1 MSDTLLYIGNVA
13 MTMIAMAIGYRL
25 LLKRETFH
33 GLNRVVLLLCLALPW
48 VLPFCGM
55 TIHRSLPATDFSNL
69 NDVISAGPSPYST
82 TWWITALLAIYCIGV
97 EAMLIKSIIAIIITT
112 RIIANGVKSKCD
124 EGYVLVKSHQ
134 VQSPFNWM
142 SYIVMPDDLQNSD
155 FNAIKAHELAHFKK
169 RHTLDLIFAEVV
181 LSLQWFNPAAWMLR
195 ADLQAVH
202 EFEADNAAV
211 QSCDNYKEYE
221 EILIGQVTAMSAGL
235 LANGFTEQTLKQRII
250 MLHKKKSSRK
260 RVLKALYL
268 VAIIAASM
276 VANAK
281 TVITPE
287 LDGNDAVV
295 SSDVRKQ
302 AAETAQQVV
311 PQDKVTKQAK
321 SFSVKPDGTVE
332 SHYEGSAENYQYY
345 LDGKPISDPSSV
357 SPSQVKSMKVMHD
370 GEKMNIYMFTTEQP
384 GAKTITN
391 IQTSTTFTDNE
402 GNKTIISDDG
412 FIKYGYEFY
421 VDGERRESIA
431 DIPNDRI
438 ASIVVDKS
446 EKEHPKVHITL
457 KK

>member
-55 TIHRSLPATDFSNL
+55 TIHRSLPAADFSNL

-97 EAMLIKSIIAIIITT
+97 GAMLIKSIIAIIITT

-268 VAIIAASM
+268 VAIIAASI
-276 VANAK
+276 VANAT
-281 TVITPE
+281 TVYT
-287 LDGNDAVV
+287 
-295 SSDVRKQ
+295 
-302 AAETAQQVV
+302 
-311 PQDKVTKQAK
+311 PQDEPQAKVTKRSEVVQVNPNGK
-321 SFSVKPDGTVE
+321 VDVLKDKNVE
-332 SHYEGSAENYQYY
+332 YY
-345 LDGKPISDPSSV
+345 LDGERIDGPNAVAS
-357 SPSQVKSMKVMHD
+357 SQVKSMEVDKSGTVIKVNM
-370 GEKMNIYMFTTEQP
+370 YTSEQP
-384 GAKTITN
+384 GAKKVARL
-391 IQTSTTFTDNE
+391 QTSTTFTDE
-402 GNKTIISDDG
+402 DGNTTTVSDQG
-412 FIKYGYEFY
+412 VKYGYEFY
-421 VDGERRESIA
+421 VDGVKKASIA
-431 DIPNDRI
+431 DI
-438 ASIVVDKS
+438 ASDDIESIEVDKKDS
-446 EKEHPKVHITL
+446 DHPKVYIKL

>member
-13 MTMIAMAIGYRL
+13 LTMMVMAIGYRL
-25 LLKRETFH
+25 LLKHETFH
-33 GLNRVVLLLCLALPW
+33 SLNRVVLLMCLFLPW
-48 VLPFCGM
+48 VLPFCGL
-55 TIHRSLPATDFSNL
+55 TIHSSLPVTDLSNH
-69 NDVISAGPSPYST
+69 NGVVSNEISPYST
-82 TWWITALLAIYCIGV
+82 TWWMAALLAIYSIGV
-97 EAMLIKSIIAIIITT
+97 GVMLAKSIIAIVATT
-112 RIIANGVKSKCD
+112 RIIENGEKITCE
-124 EGYVLVKSHQ
+124 EGYILVKSDQ

-142 SYIVMPDDLQNSD
+142 SYIVMPNDQQDGNID
-155 FNAIKAHELAHFKK
+155 VIMTHELSHLKK
-169 RHTLDLIFAEVV
+169 RHTLDLILAEVV

-195 ADLQAVH
+195 TDLQAVH
-202 EFEADNAAV
+202 EFEADDAAML
-211 QSCDNYKEYE
+211 SCSNFKEYE
-221 EILIGQVTAMSAGL
+221 EILIGRVTAMSAGL

-287 LDGNDAVV
+287 LDGNDAVA